1 MPYIKTVVVLKWF
14 EPEKE
19 ITQSEINDYLKLFKN
34 YSDDTESPIISSN
47 RSGFKDGKGFRLKAE
62 GFKG

>member
-19 ITQSEINDYLKLFKN
+19 ITQPEIIQELF
-34 YSDDTESPIISSN
+34 YSDDTELPIIFSN
-47 RSGFKDGKGFRLKAE
+47 RSRVQGMGRVLG
-62 GFKG
+62 